1 LFLLFPAYMVPR
13 QVRAERASSKR
24 YAMSREKVEKLG
36 TLFLAVFS
44 TGLVAQFATTIGLE
58 PHQWFGATAAVLGSL
73 TVAVM
78 VRVWRR
84 PEPQRVTARDDRR
97 ER

>member
-1 LFLLFPAYMVPR
+1 
-13 QVRAERASSKR
+13 
-24 YAMSREKVEKLG
+24 MSREKAEKLG

-44 TGLVAQFATTIGLE
+44 TGLVAQFATTSGLE
-58 PHQWFGATAAVLGSL
+58 PQQWFGATAAVLGSL

-78 VRVWRR
+78 VRIWRQ
-84 PEPQRVTARDDRR
+84 PQPQRITVRDDDRR